1 MKSKRKEEP
10 YPLKKV
16 NQLAESD
23 PEIWNI
29 LESMQKRME
38 TENGKNTGTL
48 ALAEIG
54 RAYLLYKEAKRP
66 SGLTKNQAASF
77 GLEIASLFRWRK
89 HKIFLDYDPDMAN
102 ELYMQ
107 ANDLKVPS
115 KILKSLP
122 YDSFYMTLPG
132 IDAESVFGFEKST
145 IEGVFV
151 TREQSERKG
160 NDIQK
165 PYHADAVR
173 FCIVGEKG
181 QTKPVPFAANF
192 IIEINDKTIEEN
204 LPTKILTGKTKES
217 KKTNLDIMDQLY
229 RKLITLVMYTCA
241 RNKDITR
248 KPGTEKRTKRTG
260 EIRDRYYEVEEYDV
274 GTRVA
279 TALKIDFEKADM
291 TPLTDGMD
299 DPWYGIPQRQEDRI
313 KDPDIKEEAPEEEE
327 ETAKAHTK
335 AAHIRRGHWHHY
347 WTGPRSDKESRIPI
361 LHWLPPMAVGIT
373 KNNAENTTIR
383 PVTPKKKTKSRAR

>member
-16 NQLAESD
+16 NQLTGSD

-38 TENGKNTGTL
+38 KENGKNTGTL

-77 GLEIASLFRWRK
+77 GLEIASLFRWRE

-132 IDAESVFGFEKST
+132 IDAENVFGFEN
-145 IEGVFV
+145 
-151 TREQSERKG
+151 Q
-160 NDIQK
+160 
-165 PYHADAVR
+165 P
-173 FCIVGEKG
+173 
-181 QTKPVPFAANF
+181 
-192 IIEINDKTIEEN
+192 
-204 LPTKILTGKTKES
+204 
-217 KKTNLDIMDQLY
+217 
-229 RKLITLVMYTCA
+229 
-241 RNKDITR
+241 
-248 KPGTEKRTKRTG
+248 
-260 EIRDRYYEVEEYDV
+260 
-274 GTRVA
+274 
-279 TALKIDFEKADM
+279 
-291 TPLTDGMD
+291 
-299 DPWYGIPQRQEDRI
+299 
-313 KDPDIKEEAPEEEE
+313 
-327 ETAKAHTK
+327 
-335 AAHIRRGHWHHY
+335 
-347 WTGPRSDKESRIPI
+347 
-361 LHWLPPMAVGIT
+361 
-373 KNNAENTTIR
+373 
-383 PVTPKKKTKSRAR
+383 